1 MMYSNR
7 QRRNFSGFHAFVAC
21 STAVRLGSS
30 PNPFLHSGS
39 VLDSLEQRVS
49 RESFLDLRDEDLR
62 EVASLLGDHVTLRN
76 YIEGVWGV
84 FS

>member
-1 MMYSNR
+1 MCMNGYL
-7 QRRNFSGFHAFVAC
+7 FYGPFCFVVAKMG
-21 STAVRLGSS
+21 AGEMA

-49 RESFLDLRDEDLR
+49 RASFLDLRDEDLR